1 MAFAVLAVLADQALA
16 GGRVCERSNAIV
28 EAGSGSVS
36 DAPCADWPSP
46 ERLYPASQRP
56 SQMVGRPGISG

>member
-1 MAFAVLAVLADQALA
+1 MAFAVLADEALA

-28 EAGSGSVS
+28 EAGSGSVLN
-36 DAPCADWPSP
+36 APCADWPSP